1 MCSPQIYSLIAQKDN
16 ALNMKDNFALKTI
29 SEDQK
34 QIALMATRNNATMGV
49 FTAIATVFLPATFT
63 AVSYYGEYSFTET

>member
-1 MCSPQIYSLIAQKDN
+1 LIAQKDN

-34 QIALMATRNNATMGV
+34 QIALMATRNNAAMGILS
-49 FTAIATVFLPATFT
+49 AITTVFLPATFT
-63 AVSYYGEYSFTET
+63 AVSYYREYVFTET